1 MADTLYPHFLGGSLG
16 WHDFLGSTARLL
28 GTIPIIEFREG
39 GSEHRHQSYS
49 WSLHQILA
57 EALDPIGAIKIG
69 GMYGILYEEGNAA
82 SFEIC
87 MVGFIKDVFTQMKRG
102 LDGFWVL
109 HPSFVRIGIAMVE
122 AWRRHQSGS
131 DLEAVPQLVRALVPN
146 PQEHEPLI
154 GLCSARRMA

>member
-1 MADTLYPHFLGGSLG
+1 
-16 WHDFLGSTARLL
+16 
-28 GTIPIIEFREG
+28 
-39 GSEHRHQSYS
+39 
-49 WSLHQILA
+49 
-57 EALDPIGAIKIG
+57 
-69 GMYGILYEEGNAA
+69 
-82 SFEIC
+82 

-102 LDGFWVL
+102 LDGFWVA

-154 GLCSARRMA
+154 EFVLGPDVHGLERDHPLYARGVLAADLAISDVIANDDPEEVRYNVFQALQYLADWLSGNGCGLTRHHVQRCARKSLCPHHG